1 MLNMTVYLCK
11 GSDAS
16 NGKMLFLLRAIG
28 EDRFCQYYDF
38 KLTFRCN
45 PLQVIKCIHE
55 LHLWSHKFLLSL
67 KRGRLLRE
75 KTSNCK
81 SIVLALFILIWI
93 ASSAWCRN
101 MRWDWLL
108 NAYSRADGKPV
119 LIYRRFALVCS
130 DPFCK
135 CCWTEA
141 LLWWMPFLARG
152 LKWIWITNGPKNWWF
167 VNPELFERFFDRH
180 S

>member
-93 ASSAWCRN
+93 ASSAWC
-101 MRWDWLL
+101 
-108 NAYSRADGKPV
+108 
-119 LIYRRFALVCS
+119 CS
-130 DPFCK
+130 AAICDEVDCSTLTAEQMENL
-135 CCWTEA
+135 CWFTGD
-141 LLWWMPFLARG
+141 LLWFAPTPFASAA
-152 LKWIWITNGPKNWWF
+152 
-167 VNPELFERFFDRH
+167 ELRLCSGGCSSLREH
-180 S
+180 